1 MSQCDSPDLSLKL
14 APIFQKHGRDPTKVL
29 QILREVQDT
38 AHCIC
43 GQSIDLIAEHL
54 NLPRVRVAGVA
65 GFYSFLAGGQACGEY
80 RVLFSDNITDHMLGK
95 AELMDYFSKKLW
107 LEPGKVSEDGLVS
120 VDSTSCTGMCDQGPA
135 ALVNGM
141 PLTNL
146 DENCLD
152 LICELI
158 RSRKPVAE
166 WPPMLFEV
174 QDNILRKDVLLGE
187 AFEPGAALK
196 ATLARGARETWT
208 EMDKS
213 NLRGRG
219 GAGFKT
225 ASKWSFCHAAI
236 AEEEGHVVC
245 DIGDRAER
253 IMVCNADEGEPG
265 TFKDRVLLNSYADL
279 VFEGMTVGARV
290 VGAWRGFLYLRGE
303 YSYLLDK
310 LEGVLQRR
318 REQGLLGKNIL
329 GEQGFDFDI
338 EIHLGAGAY
347 ICGEESA
354 LIESLE
360 GKRGRPRN
368 RPPFPV
374 THGYLGYPTV
384 VDNVETFACAAKIA
398 LHGGEWFAGMGT
410 AQSAGTKILSISGDC
425 ERRGIYEYPF
435 GTTIRQILKDCGAE
449 DPYAVQ
455 VSGPSGTTISWKE
468 FDRKIAFEDLATAG
482 AFMIFKRG
490 RDLFQM
496 ARNFSHFFAHESCG
510 FCTPCRVGTTLMQR
524 IMDKI
529 DGGHGTASDLEEMK
543 NLGQLLKT
551 MSHCGLGTSAANPVL
566 DTLNKF
572 PDIYE
577 QKLKAL
583 AFEPAFDLDGALATA
598 RRITGRDDKEAH
610 LGAES

>member
-1 MSQCDSPDLSLKL
+1 
-14 APIFQKHGRDPTKVL
+14 V
-29 QILREVQDT
+29 
-38 AHCIC
+38 
-43 GQSIDLIAEHL
+43 
-54 NLPRVRVAGVA
+54 
-65 GFYSFLAGGQACGEY
+65 
-80 RVLFSDNITDHMLGK
+80 
-95 AELMDYFSKKLW
+95 
-107 LEPGKVSEDGLVS
+107 EPGKVSEDGLIS

-158 RSRKPVAE
+158 RSKKPVAE

-174 QDNILRKDVLLGE
+174 QDNILRKDALLG
-187 AFEPGAALK
+187 AVLEPGAALK
-196 ATLARGARETWT
+196 ATLARGARATLT
-208 EMDKS
+208 EMDKA

-245 DIGDRAER
+245 DIGNRAER

-290 VGAWRGFLYLRGE
+290 VGARRGFLYLRGE
-303 YSYLLDK
+303 YSYLRDK

-318 REQGLLGKNIL
+318 RELGLLGKSIL
-329 GEQGFDFDI
+329 GEEGFDFDI

-374 THGYLGYPTV
+374 THGYLGHPTV

-398 LHGGEWFAGMGT
+398 LHGGEWFAAMGT
-410 AQSAGTKILSISGDC
+410 AQSTGTKLLSISGDC
-425 ERRGIYEYPF
+425 TRRGIYEYPF
-435 GTTIRQILKDCGAE
+435 GVTIRQILKDCGAE

-482 AFMIFKRG
+482 AFMIFKRK

-510 FCTPCRVGTTLMQR
+510 FCTPCRVGTTLLQR
-524 IMDKI
+524 TMDKI

-543 NLGQLLKT
+543 NLGHLLKT
-551 MSHCGLGTSAANPVL
+551 MSHCGLGASAANPVL

-572 PDIYE
+572 PGVYE

-583 AFEPAFDLDGALATA
+583 AFEPAFDLDGALSTA
-598 RRITGRDDKEAH
+598 RHITGRDDADAH
-610 LGAES
+610 LGGES

>member
-1 MSQCDSPDLSLKL
+1 MPLCDTPKLTQLL
-14 APIFQKHGRDPTKVL
+14 APIFEKHGRDPTKVL
-29 QILREVQDT
+29 QILREVQET
-38 AHCIC
+38 THCIC
-43 GQSIDLIAEHL
+43 NDAIDQIAAHL
-54 NLPRVRVAGVA
+54 DIPRVRVEGVA
-65 GFYSFLAGGQACGEY
+65 GFYSFLSGGRACGEY
-80 RVLFSDNITDHMLGK
+80 RLMFSDNITDRMLGK
-95 AELMDYFSKKLW
+95 QELMEYFCKKMW
-107 LEPGKVSEDGLVS
+107 IEPGKLSEDGLLT

-135 ALVNGM
+135 ALINGR

-158 RSRKPVAE
+158 RSHKPVAE
-166 WPPMLFEV
+166 WPAMLFEV
-174 QDNILRKDVLLGE
+174 QDNILRKDALLGE
-187 AFEPGAALK
+187 AFEPGAAIR
-196 ATLARGARETWT
+196 ATLKRGARETWA

-225 ASKWSFCHAAI
+225 ASKWSFCHAAVS
-236 AEEEGHVVC
+236 EDEGHVVC
-245 DIGDRAER
+245 DIGER
-253 IMVCNADEGEPG
+253 SERVMVCNADEGEPG

-279 VFEGMTVGARV
+279 VFEGMTVGAKV
-290 VGAWRGFLYLRGE
+290 VGARRGFLYLRGE
-303 YSYLLDK
+303 YRYLLEQ

-318 REQGLLGKNIL
+318 REQGLLGTNIC
-329 GEQGFDFDI
+329 GEAGYDFDI

-398 LHGGEWFAGMGT
+398 LHGGEWFAAMGT
-410 AQSAGTKILSISGDC
+410 PQSAGTKVLSISGDC

-435 GTTIRQILKDCGAE
+435 GTTIRQILQDCGAE
-449 DPYAVQ
+449 DAYAVQ

-468 FDRKIAFEDLATAG
+468 FDRKIAFEDLGTAG
-482 AFMIFKRG
+482 AFMIFNRS

-510 FCTPCRVGTTLMQR
+510 FCTPCRVGTTLMKR
-524 IMDKI
+524 IMDKVN
-529 DGGHGTASDLEEMK
+529 GGHGTAADLEEMK
-543 NLGQLLKT
+543 NLGQLMKS

-577 QKLKAL
+577 RRLKAL
-583 AFEPAFDLDGALATA
+583 AFEPAFDLDGALAVA
-598 RRITGRDDKEAH
+598 RRITGRDDSEAH
-610 LGAES
+610 LRAES